1 MRDVYIIGMGFS
13 PWLGFS
19 EQVFT
24 NFGTV
29 AIDKALK
36 EADIEWKRIQA
47 IMAGIFV
54 WGGNAGHLAGQ
65 YQESI
70 FGETGVPVINVYNAC
85 ATGTAIW
92 RRCIAQ
98 RLFCRQNRRSCSG

>member
-29 AIDKALK
+29 AIDRALK
-36 EADIEWKRIQA
+36 DADIEWKTLPVNIRKA
-47 IMAGIFV
+47 F
-54 WGGNAGHLAGQ
+54 LAKQ
-65 YQESI
+65 
-70 FGETGVPVINVYNAC
+70 V
-85 ATGTAIW
+85 
-92 RRCIAQ
+92 
-98 RLFCRQNRRSCSG
+98 CR